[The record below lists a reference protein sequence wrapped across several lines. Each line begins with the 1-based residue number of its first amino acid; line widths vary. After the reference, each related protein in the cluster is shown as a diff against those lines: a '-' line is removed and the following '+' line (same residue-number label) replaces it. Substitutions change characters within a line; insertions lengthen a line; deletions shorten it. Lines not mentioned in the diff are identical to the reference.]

1 MASSASRNLISSM
14 TSAAAAL
21 ATGSCQY
28 SSLDEKIAKMR
39 KRKADDD
46 DDDGGD
52 DDRMDVDEY
61 SDEDAA
67 SSDKHQFE
75 QGILT

>member
-21 ATGSCQY
+21 ATGSCHY

-46 DDDGGD
+46 DDGD

>member
-21 ATGSCQY
+21 ATGSCHY

-46 DDDGGD
+46 DDDDG

>member
-21 ATGSCQY
+21 ATGSCHY

-46 DDDGGD
+46 GD